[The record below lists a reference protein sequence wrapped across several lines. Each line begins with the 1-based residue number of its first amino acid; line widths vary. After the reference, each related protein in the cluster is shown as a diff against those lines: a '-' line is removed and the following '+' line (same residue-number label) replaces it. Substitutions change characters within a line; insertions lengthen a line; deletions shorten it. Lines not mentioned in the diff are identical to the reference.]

1 MSRQVNSGGAD
12 LEAERAALQA
22 ELSKAKASLGPS
34 AAARRKRGKELK
46 EAVVNSR
53 RLRSS
58 DRSETVISF
67 RGSQA
72 LKDRLALKRSASRA
86 GGEKFNEW
94 MERVIEAALDAEQ
107 RDAS

>member
-1 MSRQVNSGGAD
+1 MSRQTAGDA
-12 LEAERAALQA
+12 EAERAALQA
-22 ELSKAKASLGPS
+22 ELDKAKASLGPS
-34 AAARRKRGKELK
+34 ASARKKRGKEIK
-46 EAVVNSR
+46 ERVVNAR

-72 LKDRLALKRSASRA
+72 LKQRLALRRAASRA

-94 MERVIEAALDAEQ
+94 MERIIEAALDTEDRGQ
-107 RDAS
+107 Q

>member
-1 MSRQVNSGGAD
+1 MSRQVNAGGAD

-22 ELSKAKASLGPS
+22 ELMKAKASLGPS
-34 AAARRKRGKELK
+34 AAARRKRGKALK

-94 MERVIEAALDAEQ
+94 MERIIEAALDAEQ
-107 RDAS
+107 RDAT